1 MRFTHAAAAFGL
13 AGLLSLTACSGGGA
27 SQAAAPAQQKNQE
40 LHDLL
45 PDKIKKSGTL
55 NVAAGH
61 NYPPLVFL
69 DTDNKSVIG
78 LEPELMKAIGQ
89 VLGVEVSFS
98 QASFDSLIAG
108 VQARRYDLAIQAMLD
123 KPERREKVTFVDYFK
138 TSSSLLVQEKDAQ
151 AIKSLDDLCGK
162 TAAVEQ
168 GTAQADDAEQQKK
181 KCADAGKPAV
191 QVLVFPDTVG
201 CLQAVSTGRANAFI
215 GGTPTITYQAEQS
228 GGRMKQVGEPYRFLP
243 YGILVNKEDQNL
255 TKAVQQALQK
265 LMENGSYAKIL
276 DKWKMSSGALD
287 KAVINGG
294 ES

>member
-1 MRFTHAAAAFGL
+1 MRFTQAAAAFGL

-27 SQAAAPAQQKNQE
+27 SQAAAPAQQKSQE

-45 PDKIKKSGTL
+45 PDKIKKGGTL

-78 LEPELMKAIGQ
+78 VEPELMKAVGQ
-89 VLGVEVSFS
+89 VLGVEVTFS

-123 KPERREKVTFVDYFK
+123 KPERQEKVTFVDYFK
-138 TSSSLLVQEKDAQ
+138 TSSSLLVQDKDAQ
-151 AIKSLDDLCGK
+151 AIKSLEDLCGK

-168 GTAQADDAEQQKK
+168 GTAQADDAEQQNK
-181 KCADAGKPAV
+181 KCTAAGKPAV
-191 QVLVFPDTVG
+191 KVLVFPDTVG

-215 GGTPTITYQAEQS
+215 GGTPTISYQANQS
-228 GGRMKQVGEPYRFLP
+228 SGRMKQVGEPYRFLP

-255 TKAVQQALQK
+255 AKAVQQALQK
-265 LMENGSYAKIL
+265 LMDNGSYAKIL
-276 DKWKMSSGALD
+276 AKWKMDSGALD
-287 KAVINGG
+287 KAAINGG
-294 ES
+294 GS